1 MKHFI
6 LIKSEGKKMGNRL
19 KIDTDDL
26 IAEGFVFINPKIV
39 DKMAATSIIV
49 VKYTDINTPSIY
61 NSMETVRTDFPDT
74 LIQFLK

>member
-6 LIKSEGKKMGNRL
+6 LIKSEGKKMGNKL